1 MVGSHEHE
9 ALKLHSAVD
18 LFFRLSRL
26 AMKSHVLKALAK
38 DLDERPSDAVRH
50 LVREAIAGADK
61 AVAQAFME
69 LEAIDD
75 QVKRCRDLLDQDD
88 RPEVVNGGFEVFGGE
103 AAEAALDKLAALY
116 KLDRH
121 KP

>member
-1 MVGSHEHE
+1 MVGPHEHA
-9 ALKLHSAVD
+9 ALKLHSSID
-18 LFFRLSRL
+18 LYFRLSGL
-26 AMKSHVLKALAK
+26 AVKSHLLKAHAHV
-38 DLDERPSDAVRH
+38 LDEEPSDAVRH
-50 LVREAIAGADK
+50 LVREALRAVDK
-61 AVAQAFME
+61 EVAKAFMD

-75 QVKRCRDLLDQDD
+75 QVRACLDLLDHDE

-116 KLDRH
+116 KLDRR